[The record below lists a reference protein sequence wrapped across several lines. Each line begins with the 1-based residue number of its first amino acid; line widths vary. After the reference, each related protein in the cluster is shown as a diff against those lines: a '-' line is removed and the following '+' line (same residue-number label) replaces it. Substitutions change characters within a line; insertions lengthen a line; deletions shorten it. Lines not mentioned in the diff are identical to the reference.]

1 MAPTREHRRKVAIIG
16 SGCAGLAAAWAL
28 RNTDYEVHIFE
39 KSAKLGGHTNT
50 QPFQAAGTT
59 VQVDTGFIVMNAAT
73 YPNFIRFL
81 KEVGVNPVETEMTF
95 GVSRDNGAFE
105 WSGEGRGIFAQRRNL
120 FRPRHWRMI
129 FDIIRFNQFAL
140 DLLADDDE
148 GVATRLGS
156 SVESR
161 QQLRNLTI
169 GQYLEKEGYSRSF
182 RDDYLI
188 PMTAAVWST
197 SPDKTSL
204 EFPAHTLIRF
214 MWNHHLLSTLAVR
227 PPWLTIVGGSQQY
240 IDAIIKSYPAGKLH
254 IHTSCEV
261 ANILRPS
268 APGDTGVTVS
278 WIDSESGRIEG
289 DMFHHAIL
297 ATHGDD
303 VLPLLAKHGSQSN
316 VTPNTE
322 RLVKPSSAMQYVSQE
337 EYDVFSAF
345 QITEN
350 VCYLHSDLSLMPRR
364 RAVWTAWNYLIHSA
378 PSKLSHP
385 AGVSLT
391 YCMNILQ
398 HLSESKLGPVLVTMN
413 PQHAPDPALTQG
425 KYIYRHPL
433 YTVEAVRA
441 QKRLEAL
448 QNTRGVS
455 YCGAWTKYGFHEDG
469 FSSGLKV
476 AMDHLGAKLPFEFV
490 DSTYSRG
497 HKPELGWK
505 DYVVRAIVMIAMIWI
520 SIIEVFISLPV
531 ARTVVSLAGG
541 VASRVLDVAES
552 IGLLKDPVVKT
563 KVG

>member
-1 MAPTREHRRKVAIIG
+1 MAPTKEHRRKVAIVG
-16 SGCAGLAAAWAL
+16 SGCSGLAAAWAL
-28 RNTDYEVHIFE
+28 RETDYEVHLFE
-39 KSAKLGGHTNT
+39 RSSKLGGHTNT
-50 QPFQAAGTT
+50 QPFNAGGQT

-81 KEVGVNPVETEMTF
+81 KEVGIDPVPTEMTF
-95 GVSRDNGAFE
+95 GVSRDSGAFE
-105 WSGEGRGIFAQRRNL
+105 WSGEGHGIFAQRRNL

-140 DLLADDDE
+140 DLLADDEDDSI
-148 GVATRLGS
+148 TRLGS
-156 SVESR
+156 SVQGRKYSR
-161 QQLRNLTI
+161 DLTI
-169 GQYLEKEGYSRSF
+169 GEYLEKEGYSQAF
-182 RDDYLI
+182 RDDYLV

-227 PPWLTIVGGSQQY
+227 PPWLTIAGGSQRY
-240 IDAIIKSYPAGKLH
+240 INAIVKGYPENKLH

-261 ANILRPS
+261 ANIVRPS
-268 APGDTGVTVS
+268 VTEDTGVTVS

-289 DMFHHAIL
+289 DVFHHVVM

-303 VLPLLAKHGSQSN
+303 VLPLLSKHGSGT
-316 VTPNTE
+316 VTKAT
-322 RLVKPSSAMQYVSQE
+322 VKSSTKMQYVSQE
-337 EYDVFSAF
+337 EIDVFSAF
-345 QITEN
+345 QTSEN

-364 RAVWTAWNYLIHSA
+364 RATWTAWNYLTHSA

-398 HLSESKLGPVLVTMN
+398 HLPESKLGPVLVTMN
-413 PQHAPDPALTQG
+413 PRHAPDPALTQG
-425 KYIYRHPL
+425 KFLYRHPL

-476 AMDHLGAKLPFEFV
+476 ALDHLGATLPFEFV

-497 HKPELGWK
+497 HRPELGWK
-505 DYVVRAIVMIAMIWI
+505 DYVLRLVLMMAMVWI
-520 SIIEVFISLPV
+520 SILEICLGLPIV
-531 ARTVVSLAGG
+531 RSVVPMAEGI
-541 VASRVLDVAES
+541 ASAAWDVAES
-552 IGLLKDPVVKT
+552 VGLLKDPVVKT

>member
-1 MAPTREHRRKVAIIG
+1 VSHA
-16 SGCAGLAAAWAL
+16 
-28 RNTDYEVHIFE
+28 
-39 KSAKLGGHTNT
+39 
-50 QPFQAAGTT
+50 TT
-59 VQVDTGFIVMNAAT
+59 VRSSG
-73 YPNFIRFL
+73 
-81 KEVGVNPVETEMTF
+81 
-95 GVSRDNGAFE
+95 
-105 WSGEGRGIFAQRRNL
+105 SGEGQGIFAQRRNL

-148 GVATRLGS
+148 GVVTRLGS
-156 SVESR
+156 SVEGR
-161 QQLRNLTI
+161 KQLRDLTI
-169 GQYLEKEGYSRSF
+169 GQYLEKEGYSLAF

-204 EFPAHTLIRF
+204 EFPAHTLVRF

-227 PPWLTIVGGSQQY
+227 PPWLTIAGGSQRY
-240 IDAIIKSYPAGKLH
+240 IDAIVKGYPAGKLH

-268 APGDTGVTVS
+268 EAGDTGVTVS

-297 ATHGDD
+297 ASHGDD
-303 VLPLLAKHGSQSN
+303 VLPLLAKHGSQSKI
-316 VTPNTE
+316 TSNTE
-322 RLVKPSSAMQYVSQE
+322 SLIKSSSGLQYLSQE
-337 EYDVFSAF
+337 EFEVFSAF
-345 QITEN
+345 QTTEN

-364 RAVWTAWNYLIHSA
+364 RATWTAWNYLTHSA
-378 PSKLSHP
+378 PSKLAHP
-385 AGVSLT
+385 AAVSLT

-398 HLSESKLGPVLVTMN
+398 HLPESQLGPVLVTMN
-413 PQHAPDPALTQG
+413 PKHAPDPALTQG
-425 KYIYRHPL
+425 KFFYRHPL
-433 YTVEAVRA
+433 YTVEAVHA
-441 QKRLEAL
+441 QKRLDAL

-490 DSTYSRG
+490 DSTFSRG
-497 HKPELGWK
+497 HKPDLGWK
-505 DYVVRAIVMIAMIWI
+505 DYLVRLILMIAMVWI
-520 SIIEVFISLPV
+520 PIIEFFLGLPV
-531 ARTVVSLAGG
+531 VRTVVPLMEAVG
-541 VASRVLDVAES
+541 SRVLDVAES
-552 IGLLKDPVVKT
+552 VGVLKDPVVKM

>member
-1 MAPTREHRRKVAIIG
+1 MAPTKEHRRKVAIIG
-16 SGCAGLAAAWAL
+16 SGCAGLGAAWAL

-39 KSAKLGGHTNT
+39 KSSKLGGHTNT
-50 QPFQAAGTT
+50 QPFQAGDTT

-81 KEVGVNPVETEMTF
+81 KEVGVDPVETQMTF

-105 WSGEGRGIFAQRRNL
+105 WSGEGQGIFAQRRNL
-120 FRPRHWRMI
+120 FRLRHWRMI

-148 GVATRLGS
+148 GAATRLGS
-156 SVESR
+156 TIEGRKYSR
-161 QQLRNLTI
+161 DMTI

-227 PPWLTIVGGSQQY
+227 PPWLTIAGGSQRY
-240 IDAIIKSYPAGKLH
+240 IDAIVKGYPARKLH

-261 ANILRPS
+261 ANILRPAAKDDS
-268 APGDTGVTVS
+268 GVTVS

-297 ATHGDD
+297 ASHGDD
-303 VLPLLAKHGSQSN
+303 VLPLLAKHGSQNKLGPKES
-316 VTPNTE
+316 
-322 RLVKPSSAMQYVSQE
+322 LSKSSSGLQYVFQE
-337 EYDVFSAF
+337 ELDVFSAF
-345 QITEN
+345 QTTEN

-364 RAVWTAWNYLIHSA
+364 RATWTAWNYLTSSA

-425 KYIYRHPL
+425 KFIYRHPL

-441 QKRLEAL
+441 QKRLDAL
-448 QNTRGVS
+448 QNKRGVS

-476 AMDHLGAKLPFEFV
+476 AMDHLGAELPFDFV
-490 DSTYSRG
+490 DSTFSRG
-497 HKPELGWK
+497 HRPELGWK
-505 DYVVRAIVMIAMIWI
+505 DYVLRIVLLFVMVWI
-520 SIIEVFISLPV
+520 PVLEYFLELPV
-531 ARTVVSLAGG
+531 VRTVVPIGEA

-552 IGLLKDPVVKT
+552 VGLLKDPVVKT